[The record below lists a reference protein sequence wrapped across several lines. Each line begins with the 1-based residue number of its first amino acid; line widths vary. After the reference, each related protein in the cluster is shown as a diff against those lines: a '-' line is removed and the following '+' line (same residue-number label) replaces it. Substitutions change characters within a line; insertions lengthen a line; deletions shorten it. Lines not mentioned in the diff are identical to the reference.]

1 MTVRPED
8 LKKKQ
13 EVYVVERINNVRK
26 RKTGRVK
33 RTTRRAAE
41 ILVDGETKAR
51 MFRYSNIQLK
61 EEPEANAAGYPMMGA
76 GPMDT
81 GRPRRGRSPGTEG
94 RPRIKAPIGEH
105 KAKREPAPETR
116 SQEFDGPLSGARVL
130 YDGDKG
136 QWGVIPRL
144 GPDEAGKMLARLH
157 PSQRKPSSK
166 HIDQI
171 VRAMMRGEYK
181 WTGDPI
187 RFDPEG
193 QLLDGQHRLL
203 AVTVSGVTLEDVP
216 FAVLHDE
223 DVMRF
228 IDTVSKP
235 RTVQQIMRTEG
246 FGSVPNA
253 VLAAVVYC
261 ENGFHEIN
269 LSRAEK
275 VEVVRESDL
284 LDPAA
289 TLYNTRAQ
297 GMPVTAGPLAGAL
310 ACWRAAGDDAMDFFQ
325 ATFKNQHMIYGEY
338 SPNAALLATWL
349 LQHKGDRSR
358 RARWREG
365 AEKAIRAWN
374 AHREG
379 RALTKLQSGHTKHMP
394 DARE

>member
-1 MTVRPED
+1 MPVRPDD
-8 LKKKQ
+8 LSKKQ

-26 RKTGRVK
+26 RKKGRVK
-33 RTTRRAAE
+33 KTTRRAAS
-41 ILVDGETKAR
+41 ILVDGEQTPR
-51 MFRYSNIQLK
+51 MFRYSQIQLK
-61 EEPEANAAGYPMMGA
+61 ETDKGKRTASPAGT

-81 GRPRRGRSPGTEG
+81 SQRRSTPKAAKSPL
-94 RPRIKAPIGEH
+94 KAAIGEH
-105 KAKREPAPETR
+105 KAHREAQLAPETP
-116 SQEFDGPLSGARVL
+116 EPLSGARIL

-136 QWGVIPRL
+136 QWGVIPEL
-144 GPDEAGKMLARLH
+144 GPDEAGRMLARLH
-157 PSQRKPSSK
+157 PAQRKPSSK
-166 HIDQI
+166 HIDTI

-203 AVTVSGVTLEDVP
+203 AVTVSGVTLTDVP
-216 FAVLHDE
+216 FAILHEE

-284 LDPAA
+284 LKPAV

-310 ACWRAAGDDAMDFFQ
+310 ACWRAAGEDAMDFFQ

-338 SPNAALLATWL
+338 SANAALLSTWL
-349 LQHKGDRSR
+349 LQNRGDRSR

-379 RALTKLQSGHTKHMP
+379 RALTKLQAGKTKDMP